1 MFGYAAFAQPT
12 FAGLGGGNN
21 YVVNILEALTLADSE
36 TAIRTQFA
44 SIIEPIF
51 SDIDVDAVIA
61 TFSASISESL
71 TASDSSNVNANFI
84 SAILENFK
92 TGDIPSA
99 IKIHNSF
106 QKEGIT
112 INDKLLGAAWIKIDD
127 SQPTNWVIIDNRQ

>member
-12 FAGLGGGNN
+12 FAGLGSNQFS
-21 YVVNILEALTLADSE
+21 VNISEAITYADVQSSLRTTFANISE
-36 TAIRTQFA
+36 
-44 SIIEPIF
+44 SII
-51 SDIDVDAVIA
+51 SDIDIDAIIA